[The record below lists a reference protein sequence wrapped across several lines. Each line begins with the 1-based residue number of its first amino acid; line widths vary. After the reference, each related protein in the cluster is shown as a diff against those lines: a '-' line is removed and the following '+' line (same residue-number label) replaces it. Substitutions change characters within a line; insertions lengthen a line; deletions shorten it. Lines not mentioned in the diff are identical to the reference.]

1 MNPASQPPTRGESG
15 RKRPPASSR
24 RPFPTLWILLFWAA
38 TCVWLQYVTVA
49 KFAIFPPAKSYGT
62 LVNFIGHA
70 AEQIA
75 FDALDAVL
83 FALFLIST
91 TLLLYNEWRRRA
103 LSDFLQHCFASP
115 ARTML
120 LLVFSLL
127 VSVRFYFSVGELNW
141 AADASHHIVT
151 SWLAAEAIAAGE
163 APVWTFFMGTGS
175 PYLQNYGF
183 AFFYL
188 VGLVDLVF
196 RDLFLSLKLTMAAGH
211 LLSGIGMYSLVAGI
225 CRSRR
230 AGFVAGLGYALCF
243 WHTQQVIIM
252 GRLSLSIFYAILPWA
267 FHYVER
273 VAASPRRMRAAL
285 LGAVS
290 VALLNFTHPG
300 YGTYAMALLACY
312 SLVRLWSC
320 RKRPD
325 AGAIVGAGILLFIL
339 GAVFSSYMNAG
350 MFFERAYTKL
360 HEFNV
365 ELSSVPDPTWRHLLG
380 WSNLRFWLLPPQ
392 PYHWY
397 GGYLGISLVLLALG
411 GGAVALRRREG
422 RLSPCWVC
430 LLLVALVVIAYRWP
444 PLAALPLIHAFNA
457 SRYLLFL
464 SFFLALAAGV
474 GAYCLLPH
482 GPRSL
487 ARSRWYTILLLVLV
501 IDLFP
506 TTFVQ
511 PYCEEDYSPA
521 GLPGEFFEPVAKSA
535 APFAQREELPNYRA
549 HWMAT
554 GLNLYRRQACM
565 LFEGSTPIAEA
576 FHPGELRTL
585 QTFTQPF
592 TDWAHGLLERMV
604 SPERL
609 TSHPQYE
616 FLREGLYLLNTRY
629 LITSSNRKKFAAALA
644 LSYSPI
650 VVSGRL
656 EGYDENAPGAEA
668 VSALFG
674 ADPVEDEAIA
684 RALEIIARTGVH
696 RPLGSLSCER
706 ILVRDMEGEQ
716 DLGTTPEA
724 RVVSH
729 VVRRQDVEMKV
740 EVSADCYARLAY
752 AYYPYLRVTI
762 DGKPVRPLQ
771 TAGRFMALPLEAGEH
786 VIAIEA
792 RLSPLRRG
800 LLALAAVSLVLALAL
815 VVREHRNTR
824 ANAAGPNPQPEEIEH

>member
-1 MNPASQPPTRGESG
+1 M
-15 RKRPPASSR
+15 
-24 RPFPTLWILLFWAA
+24 LLFWAG
-38 TCVWLQYVTVA
+38 TCVCMQYVTVE
-49 KFAIFPPAKSYGT
+49 KFAIFPPAKTYGT

-70 AEQIA
+70 AQKIS

-91 TLLLYNEWRRRA
+91 TLLLYNEWRRRV

-115 ARTML
+115 TRTVL

-127 VSVRFYFSVGELNW
+127 VCIRFYFSGGELSW

-188 VGLVDLVF
+188 VGLADLVF
-196 RDLFLSLKLTMAAGH
+196 RDLSLSLKLTMAAGH
-211 LLSGIGMYSLVAGI
+211 LISGLGMYFLVTGI
-225 CRSRR
+225 CGSRR

-243 WHTQQVIIM
+243 WHTQQVLIM
-252 GRLSLSIFYAILPWA
+252 GRLSLSLFYAVLPWA

-273 VAASPRRMRAAL
+273 VAASPRRMQAAL
-285 LGAVS
+285 LGAVC

-320 RKRPD
+320 RQRPD
-325 AGAIVGAGILLFIL
+325 TRAIVGAGFLFFLL
-339 GAVFSSYMNAG
+339 GAVFSSYLNAG
-350 MFFERAYTKL
+350 MFFERALTKL

-365 ELSSVPDPTWRHLLG
+365 DQSGVPDPTWRHLLG

-397 GGYLGISLVLLALG
+397 GGYLGISLVLLTLG
-411 GGAVALRRREG
+411 GGAVALRRRDG
-422 RLSPCWVC
+422 RPASCWVC
-430 LLLVALVVIAYRWP
+430 LVLVALVIIAYRWP
-444 PLAALPLIHAFNA
+444 PLAALPLVHAFNA

-464 SFFLALAAGV
+464 SFFLALAAGA
-474 GAYCLLPH
+474 GAYHLLSH
-482 GPRSL
+482 GPRTL
-487 ARSRWYTILLLVLV
+487 ARSRWYTILLLVLM

-511 PYCEEDYSPA
+511 PYCKADYSPC
-521 GLPGEFFEPVAKSA
+521 GSPRDIFDPVAAAS
-535 APFAQREELPNYRA
+535 APFSQRGELPSYQA
-549 HWMAT
+549 QWIAT
-554 GLNLYRRQACM
+554 GLNIFRRQSCM
-565 LFEGSTPIAEA
+565 LYDGATPIAEA
-576 FHPGELRTL
+576 LHPGELRTL
-585 QTFTQPF
+585 QSFTQPF
-592 TDWAHGLLERMV
+592 TDWAHGLLERME
-604 SPERL
+604 SPEQL

-629 LITSSNRKKFAAALA
+629 LIVSSGQNRFASV
-644 LSYSPI
+644 LSLGHSPI

-656 EGYDENAPGAEA
+656 EGYDDSDTGPGAI
-668 VSALFG
+668 SARIG
-674 ADPVEDEAIA
+674 ADPEMDEAMA
-684 RALEIIARTGVH
+684 RALEIIARTGVQ
-696 RPLGSLSCER
+696 RPLGSLACER
-706 ILVRDMEGEQ
+706 ILVRDLEGQ
-716 DLGTTPEA
+716 RDLGTTPEA

-729 VVRRQDVEMKV
+729 VVRRQEVEMKV

-752 AYYPYLRVTI
+752 AYFPYLRVSV

-771 TAGRFMALPLEAGEH
+771 TAGRFMALPLEAGVHE
-786 VIAIEA
+786 IAIEA

-800 LLALAAVSLVLALAL
+800 LLALSAVSLVMALAL

-824 ANAAGPNPQPEEIEH
+824 ANAAGPDPQPEELER

>member
-1 MNPASQPPTRGESG
+1 M
-15 RKRPPASSR
+15 
-24 RPFPTLWILLFWAA
+24 
-38 TCVWLQYVTVA
+38 QYVTVA
-49 KFAIFPPAKSYGT
+49 KFAIFPPAKTFGS

-75 FDALDAVL
+75 FDALDAL
-83 FALFLIST
+83 LLALFLVSSA
-91 TLLLYNEWRRRA
+91 LLLYLEWRRRA

-115 ARTML
+115 TRTL
-120 LLVFSLL
+120 VLLVFSLL
-127 VSVRFYFSVGELNW
+127 VSVRFYFSGGELNW

-188 VGLVDLVF
+188 VGLVDLLC
-196 RDLFLSLKLTMAAGH
+196 RDLSLSLKLTMAAGH
-211 LLSGIGMYSLVAGI
+211 LLSGLGMYFLVAGI

-230 AGFVAGLGYALCF
+230 AGFIAGLGYALCF

-252 GRLSLSIFYAILPWA
+252 GRLSLSLFYAVLPWA

-273 VAASPRRMRAAL
+273 VASSPRRMRAAL

-300 YGTYAMALLACY
+300 YGTYAVALLACY

-325 AGAIVGAGILLFIL
+325 AKSIVGAGFLLFLL
-339 GAVFSSYMNAG
+339 GAVFASYMNAG
-350 MFFERAYTKL
+350 MFFERGPTKL
-360 HEFNV
+360 HEFSLD
-365 ELSSVPDPTWRHLLG
+365 LSGVPDPTWRHLLG
-380 WSNLRFWLLPPQ
+380 WSNLRFWLLLPQ

-411 GGAVALRRREG
+411 GGAVALRRRKG
-422 RLSPCWVC
+422 KLAPCWVC
-430 LLLVALVVIAYRWP
+430 LLLVALVIIAYRWP
-444 PLAALPLIHAFNA
+444 PLASLPMVHAFNA

-487 ARSRWYTILLLVLV
+487 ARSRWYTILLLVLM

-521 GLPGEFFEPVAKSA
+521 GLPREIFEPVARSA
-535 APFAQREELPNYRA
+535 APFAQRDELPSYRA
-549 HWMAT
+549 QWIAT
-554 GLNLYRRQACM
+554 DLNIFRRQACM

-576 FHPGELRTL
+576 FHPGDLRTL

-592 TDWAHGLLERMV
+592 TDWAHELLERME
-604 SPERL
+604 STEQL
-609 TSHPQYE
+609 TSHPRYE
-616 FLREGLYLLNTRY
+616 LLRDGLYLLNTRY
-629 LITSSNRKKFAAALA
+629 LIVSSNRVKFAAALA

-656 EGYDENAPGAEA
+656 EGYDENATGPGA
-668 VSALFG
+668 VSAPIG
-674 ADPVEDEAIA
+674 VEPGMDEAMA
-684 RALEIIARTGVH
+684 RALEIIARTGLQ

-706 ILVRDMEGEQ
+706 ILVRDMEGQ
-716 DLGTTPEA
+716 RDLGTTPAA

-729 VVRRQDVEMKV
+729 VVRRQEVEMKV

-771 TAGRFMALPLEAGEH
+771 TAGRFMALPLDAGEH
-786 VIAIEA
+786 EIAIEA

-800 LLALAAVSLVLALAL
+800 LLALGAVSLVLALAL
-815 VVREHRNTR
+815 VFREHRNQR
-824 ANAAGPNPQPEEIEH
+824 ANIAGPDPQPQELER